1 MFGDSDLPVFFGD
14 MGVRVAFSG
23 NNGLGIFDRPIA
35 IKLAASGYGG
45 VENESPAVRLAYN
58 AFSPMPVE
66 GLAEAIG
73 FRTSMVQR
81 LVFAAGVLGAAG
93 GFTLCLWMTVVAYPH
108 NVAGRPLNSWP
119 AYIPITFEM
128 MVLISCL
135 TAVVGMLV
143 LNGLPQ
149 PYHPVFNVARFEHAS
164 RDKFFLCIEATD
176 PKFDAL
182 ATRDFLE
189 QLDTKGVMEVE
200 P

>member
-1 MFGDSDLPVFFGD
+1 MATNLY
-14 MGVRVAFSG
+14 
-23 NNGLGIFDRPIA
+23 GLMAEFDKPEP
-35 IKLAASGYGG
+35 LLEAARRAHAEGY
-45 VENESPAVRLAYN
+45 RQMDAYT
-58 AFSPMPVE
+58 PMPVE

-81 LVFAAGVLGAAG
+81 LVFTAGILGAAG
-93 GFTLCLWMTVVAYPH
+93 GFTLCWWMSVIAYPH

-119 AYIPITFEM
+119 AYIPITFEG

-135 TAVVGMLV
+135 TAMVGMLV

-164 RDKFFLCIEATD
+164 RDKFFLCIEAAD
-176 PKFDAL
+176 PKFDPQT
-182 ATRDFLE
+182 TREFLE
-189 QLDTKGVMEVE
+189 QLNPKGVMEVE

>member
-1 MFGDSDLPVFFGD
+1 MATNLY
-14 MGVRVAFSG
+14 
-23 NNGLGIFDRPIA
+23 GLMAEFDEPEP
-35 IKLAASGYGG
+35 LLEAARRAHAEGY
-45 VENESPAVRLAYN
+45 RQMDAYT
-58 AFSPMPVE
+58 PMPVE

-81 LVFAAGVLGAAG
+81 LVFTAGILGATG
-93 GFTLCLWMTVVAYPH
+93 GFTLCWWMSVIAYPH

-119 AYIPITFEM
+119 AYIPITFEG

-135 TAVVGMLV
+135 TAMVGMLV

-164 RDKFFLCIEATD
+164 RDKFFLCIEAAD
-176 PKFDAL
+176 PKFDPQ

-189 QLDTKGVMEVE
+189 QLNPKGVMEVE

>member
-1 MFGDSDLPVFFGD
+1 M
-14 MGVRVAFSG
+14 AE
-23 NNGLGIFDRPIA
+23 FDEPEP
-35 IKLAASGYGG
+35 LLEAARRAHAEGY
-45 VENESPAVRLAYN
+45 RQMDAYT
-58 AFSPMPVE
+58 PMPVE

-81 LVFAAGVLGAAG
+81 LVFTAGILGATG
-93 GFTLCLWMTVVAYPH
+93 GFTLCWWMSVIAYPH

-119 AYIPITFEM
+119 AYIPITFEG

-135 TAVVGMLV
+135 TAMVGMLV

-164 RDKFFLCIEATD
+164 RDKFFLCIEAAD
-176 PKFDAL
+176 PKFDPQ

-189 QLDTKGVMEVE
+189 QLNPKGVMEVE